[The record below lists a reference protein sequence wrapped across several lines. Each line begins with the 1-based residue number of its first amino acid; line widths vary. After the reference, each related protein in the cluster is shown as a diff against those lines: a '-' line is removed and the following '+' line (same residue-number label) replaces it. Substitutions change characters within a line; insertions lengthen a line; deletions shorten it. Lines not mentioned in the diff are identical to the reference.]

1 MIRHDRPLPVDPGQP
16 YERQLAKGFSWLC
29 FEPALEAEYRAAF
42 ASEQRRAA
50 LIFGAVAL
58 AIWAGFAFYDLV
70 RLDAFNRGITSP
82 DLIILIGSRC
92 TVLLAIAAFYVS
104 PLRNRARLEPAA
116 FIIYTMMAMVAA
128 MNAVIYKANG
138 IPAAETALVIV
149 IMAPH
154 LPLGMR
160 FYAALGA
167 SMVPVLVAAV
177 VGSILA
183 ANGTIISGL
192 FGMICVL
199 ALAVPVGAIGGYM
212 RELAHRR
219 QFLLTAVL
227 ARQAQF
233 DPLTD
238 LANRRLFQRH
248 AEAAIAHAARHD
260 EPLVLAILDIDHFK
274 SFNDRFGHAAG
285 DRALCDVAEIIGAG
299 ARRPMD
305 LAARVGGE
313 EFALLLYGC
322 DLAKAQPV
330 LETLRA
336 RVASLSLSL
345 PEPHRLSISVGA
357 SAPQPGESLSEL
369 YSRADSLLY
378 ASKARGRDC
387 VSIG

>member
-1 MIRHDRPLPVDPGQP
+1 MIGHDRPLSADPGQP
-16 YERQLAKGFSWLC
+16 YERQLERGVSRLC
-29 FEPALEAEYRAAF
+29 FEPALETEYRAAF
-42 ASEQRRAA
+42 ESEQRRPA

-58 AIWAGFAFYDLV
+58 AIWASFAFFDLV
-70 RLDAFNRGITSP
+70 RLDVFSQGVTSP
-82 DLIILIGSRC
+82 DLIVLIGARC
-92 TVLLAIAAFYVS
+92 AVLLAIVVYYTS
-104 PLRNRARLEPAA
+104 PLRDRVRLEPAS
-116 FIIYTMMAMVAA
+116 FIIYTLMATVAA

-138 IPAAETALVIV
+138 IPAAEMALVIV
-149 IMAPH
+149 VMAPH
-154 LPLGMR
+154 LPIGLR
-160 FYAALGA
+160 FYAALTA
-167 SMVPVLVAAV
+167 SIVPVLVAAI
-177 VGSILA
+177 VGAILA
-183 ANGTIISGL
+183 TNGAINGL
-192 FGMICVL
+192 FGMIFVL

-227 ARQAQF
+227 TRQAQF

-248 AEAAIAHAARHD
+248 ADAAIAHAARND
-260 EPLVLAILDIDHFK
+260 DSLVLAILDIDHFK

-285 DRALCDVAEIIGAG
+285 DRALCEVAEIIGAG

-336 RVASLSLSL
+336 RVACLSLSL
-345 PEPHRLSISVGA
+345 PQPHRLTISVGA
-357 SAPQPGESLSEL
+357 SSPQPGESLSEL
-369 YSRADSLLY
+369 YSRADGLLY
-378 ASKARGRDC
+378 ASKAKGRDC